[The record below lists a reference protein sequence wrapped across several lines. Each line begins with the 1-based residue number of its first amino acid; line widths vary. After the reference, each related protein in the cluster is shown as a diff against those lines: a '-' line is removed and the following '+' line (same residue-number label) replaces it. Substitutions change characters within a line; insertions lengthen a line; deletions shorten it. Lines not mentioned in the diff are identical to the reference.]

1 MPRLTV
7 FVLLVLLAVGAAC
20 EPAATPAEPEIPV
33 PRLPDKPL
41 ALGVRGRQI
50 YMSNCIACHNPD
62 PNRPGALGPDIAGSS
77 RELVEARVLR
87 NEYPEGY
94 RPKRETRVMIPLPHL
109 EPEIDALVAFLAE
122 AATPAASTSR

>member
-1 MPRLTV
+1 MPRLTI
-7 FVLLVLLAVGAAC
+7 FVLLALLAVGAAC
-20 EPAATPAEPEIPV
+20 EPAATPAAPEIPV

-50 YMSNCIACHNPD
+50 YMSNCIVCHNPD
-62 PNRPGALGPDIAGSS
+62 PNQAGALGPDIAGSS

-94 RPKRETRVMIPLPHL
+94 RPKRETRAMIPLPHL
-109 EPEIDALVAFLAE
+109 EPEIDALVAFLGE